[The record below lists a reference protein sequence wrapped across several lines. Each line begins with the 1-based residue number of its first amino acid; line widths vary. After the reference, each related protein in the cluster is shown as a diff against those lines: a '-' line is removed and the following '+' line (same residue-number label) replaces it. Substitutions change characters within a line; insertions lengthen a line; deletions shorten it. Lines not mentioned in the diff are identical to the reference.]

1 MQDTGPRSLEQ
12 SLEDSL
18 EGLKKGEWIRKVATI
33 ADAHGHFQSCG
44 HRHFGAFVER
54 GDTLLVTFESMGGA
68 QVNPDGGRPIG
79 WDFVLDQGWS
89 TLGLFADGDTW
100 FRDRHVYGY
109 FDRLI
114 DDGFFEDFEKVIFYG
129 AGPAGY
135 AAAAFSVA
143 APGARVVVLQPQA
156 TLDPRVTEW
165 DDRFT
170 EMRRTS
176 FTDRYGYAPDM
187 LDAAQAAYVLYD
199 PSEELDAMHAALF
212 TRPNVTKFRMRFF
225 GSALQGDLQKMQ
237 ILAPLLEQAADDRLT
252 TRSFAQLHRARRD
265 YGGFLRNMLGTLDT
279 SDRPYLAAMLC
290 RNVTSRMNVPRF
302 RRRLDALEKAEA
314 EGKVTLPPRP
324 EDSDG

>member
-1 MQDTGPRSLEQ
+1 MQDDGSRSLEQ
-12 SLEDSL
+12 CLEDSL
-18 EGLKKGEWIRKVATI
+18 EGLKKVAWIRKIAAI
-33 ADAHGHFQSCG
+33 ADEHGHFQSCG

-54 GDTLLVTFESMGGA
+54 GETLLVTFETMQGA
-68 QVNPDGGRPIG
+68 QVNPDGGRPLG
-79 WDFVLDQGWS
+79 WDFVLDRGWS
-89 TLGLFADGDTW
+89 HLGLFSDGDTW

-114 DDGFFEDFEKVIFYG
+114 DDGFFEDFETVIFYG

-170 EMRRTS
+170 HMRRTS

-187 LDAAQAAYVLYD
+187 LDAAHAAYVFYD
-199 PSEELDAMHAALF
+199 PTEDLDAMHAALF
-212 TRPNVTKFRMRFF
+212 TRANVSRFRMRFF
-225 GSALQGDLQKMQ
+225 GAALQGDLQKME
-237 ILAPLLEQAADDRLT
+237 ILAPVLEQAASDSLT
-252 TRSFAQLHRARRD
+252 PLSFARLHRARRD
-265 YGGFLRNMLGTLDT
+265 YGGYLRNMLGMLDT
-279 SDRPYLAAMLC
+279 HDRPYLAAMLC

-302 RRRLDALEKAEA
+302 RRRLEALEKAET
-314 EGKVTLPPRP
+314 EGAVTLPPRK
-324 EDSDG
+324 DVD